1 MWMDMLTLTLYI
13 VNLLSPALFIGL
25 FVSFFKFNSTLQKP
39 LLGLL
44 GRLLINFLVGSAVLL
59 GGIIMTGEDG
69 KMYTYATLVVCVA
82 ATQWVLVKGWI
93 KSD

>member
-1 MWMDMLTLTLYI
+1 
-13 VNLLSPALFIGL
+13 
-25 FVSFFKFNSTLQKP
+25 
-39 LLGLL
+39 LGLL
-44 GRLLINFLVGSAVLL
+44 GRFLINFLVGSAVLL